1 MIQRDYLLRQMETFF
16 KALDERFRGKNKN
29 EYEDISVI
37 LNEFYSTYFSVDREQ
52 IMGEGEHVITRCIL
66 HDPVEKAEMLAELLF
81 KDAAFTIDPRRKRY
95 LFRLVLKL
103 YDSIE
108 CRSRTYSPQREK
120 KRKEIVD
127 FLSDE

>member
-1 MIQRDYLLRQMETFF
+1 MIQRDYLLRQMEVFF

-37 LNEFYSTYFSVDREQ
+37 LNEFYSTYFHIDREK
-52 IMGEGEHVITRCIL
+52 ITGEGEQIISHCIL
-66 HDPVEKAEMLAELLF
+66 YEPVEKAEMLSELIF
-81 KDAAFTIDPRRKRY
+81 KDAVFTVDTRRKNY

-108 CRSRTYSPQREK
+108 CRSKTYSSQREK
-120 KRKEIVD
+120 KRREITD
-127 FLSDE
+127 FLSGN